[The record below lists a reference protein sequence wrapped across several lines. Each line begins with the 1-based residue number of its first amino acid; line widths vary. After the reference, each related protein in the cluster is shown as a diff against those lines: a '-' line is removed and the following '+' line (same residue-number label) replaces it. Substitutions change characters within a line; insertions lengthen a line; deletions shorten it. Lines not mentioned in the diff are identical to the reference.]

1 MRPERGGGGS
11 VAAELMAGG
20 GGSGPSPWRT
30 PTPYLFLGFGVMM
43 GLIIAA
49 LLVLICTRRRSSSRR
64 REAGAGEEKA
74 ASVGGVLVPLDREA
88 PRVVV
93 IMAGDAL
100 PSFLASAK
108 PLGAFAAAAPLD
120 GAGDEAV

>member
-1 MRPERGGGGS
+1 MRPERGGG
-11 VAAELMAGG
+11 VTELMAAGG

-43 GLIIAA
+43 GLIIVA
-49 LLVLICTRRRSSSRR
+49 LLVLICTRRWSSRR
-64 REAGAGEEKA
+64 REAAAGAEKA
-74 ASVGGVLVPLDREA
+74 ASVHGVLMPLDREA

-108 PLGAFAAAAPLD
+108 PLAVAAD
-120 GAGDEAV
+120 AV